1 MQNSHL
7 FLDFQTFR
15 QKFADN
21 YKIIIGNFKNQ
32 EKDVQDFLHNKAEN
46 FDDRNIA
53 KTFLYIHKPSFSII
67 GFFSLATKGLLVEQ
81 TKLSSNAIEKITG
94 LSKKE
99 QALRKG
105 LIAIFYLIGQLG
117 VATDFQNEGYGSMLF
132 IDAIDLLCSSQDKIG
147 IRYILIDAINQA
159 RLISFYESFNFKK
172 ISKDTEETVM
182 MIGEIK
188 KLRAYLA

>member
-1 MQNSHL
+1 MPLKKLQ
-7 FLDFQTFR
+7 DY
-15 QKFADN
+15 QK
-21 YKIIIGNFKNQ
+21 KN
-32 EKDVQDFLHNKAEN
+32 K
-46 FDDRNIA
+46 
-53 KTFLYIHKPSFSII
+53 
-67 GFFSLATKGLLVEQ
+67 
-81 TKLSSNAIEKITG
+81 
-94 LSKKE
+94 
-99 QALRKG
+99 LRKG

-159 RLISFYESFNFKK
+159 RLISFYESFNFKR